1 MSLIN
6 QAQDHEMSI
15 VEQAWTL
22 PLDSH
27 PHTKTRKRDHE
38 SDNAIDSNTT
48 NCGVVNEG
56 FENETIQPKSAKSQT
71 IVGNDAGKR
80 HNLHQQYIGWMTVV
94 FIYLF
99 VNDVLVLVNLG
110 CPLLKQFCQIEL
122 GDTHCKQFFAR
133 ISKMF
138 HINYRKR

>member
-6 QAQDHEMSI
+6 QAQDHEVSI

-27 PHTKTRKRDHE
+27 PHTKTRKRDQE

-56 FENETIQPKSAKSQT
+56 FENETIQPKSEKSQT
-71 IVGNDAGKR
+71 IVGNDEGKK
-80 HNLHQQYIGWMTVV
+80 HNLHQQYIKG
-94 FIYLF
+94 
-99 VNDVLVLVNLG
+99 
-110 CPLLKQFCQIEL
+110 
-122 GDTHCKQFFAR
+122 R
-133 ISKMF
+133 
-138 HINYRKR
+138 